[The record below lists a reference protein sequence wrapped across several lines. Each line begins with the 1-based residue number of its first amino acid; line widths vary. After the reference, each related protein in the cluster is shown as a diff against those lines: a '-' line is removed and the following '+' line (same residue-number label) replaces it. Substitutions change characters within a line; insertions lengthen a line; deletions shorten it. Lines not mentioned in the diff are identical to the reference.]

1 MFHSQRVRL
10 LALILTVPLGRA
22 QSPPPESGNLKERG
36 LTYAKAGNLEA
47 AERELRQAAESAPND
62 AEILG
67 TLGSILAMSGKLEE
81 STGWLEKA
89 LVRDPENNIT
99 RRNLATNQWRLGR
112 LPEARRNLERL
123 LQTNPGDQQATLVL
137 GMVVEKQHDYARAAQ
152 LLATVPAL
160 VRTQPAAI
168 TALAS
173 AYYHTAEKEKARAAL
188 EPIIAHPVNAHV
200 TYVAGRVALDGK
212 DYELAERLFLSI
224 RSSYSDAAA
233 LGYHIALAQYHLD
246 RFADSERTLA
256 ELVAA
261 GGVTGDTYN
270 LLGWCLE
277 KQGKRGEAID
287 ALSKAIDQEPS
298 NEIYYLDLAGILAT
312 STRRLVAALAI
323 AGRATERL
331 PASYNAWT
339 LKGSIETKLQQHSDA
354 VQSYAVAVKL
364 KPDSPEALR
373 ALALARWSN
382 GEDAEAIRSFEQL
395 IKRFPQ
401 NAASY
406 EAYGTALF
414 NTASNEELT
423 TRAASLLQKA
433 MALDPSLAE
442 PHFYLGTLALDKGD
456 VPEALHQLERGVKLD
471 PRSSRMH
478 FAFSR
483 ALKRAGRPAD
493 SKREYATYTKL
504 KSEAEQAESR

>member
-1 MFHSQRVRL
+1 MFLPPRILL
-10 LALILTVPLGRA
+10 LAIIVTTPLGWS
-22 QSPPPESGNLKERG
+22 QSPPPESGNHKERG
-36 LTYAKAGNLEA
+36 LTYARAGNFEA
-47 AERELRQAAESAPND
+47 AEKELRQAAESAPND

-67 TLGSILAMSGKLEE
+67 MLGSILAMSGKLEE

-89 LVRDPENNIT
+89 VARDPENNIT
-99 RRNLATNQWRLGR
+99 RRNLATNLWRLGR
-112 LPEARRNLERL
+112 LPEARRNLEKL
-123 LQTNPGDQQATLVL
+123 LKANPGDQQATLVL
-137 GMVVEKQHDYARAAQ
+137 GMIVEKQHDYARAAQ

-168 TALAS
+168 AALAG
-173 AYYHTAEKEKARAAL
+173 AYYHTAEREKARAAL
-188 EPIIAHPVNAHV
+188 EPIIAHPANSQV

-212 DYELAERLFLSI
+212 DYELAERLFFSA
-224 RSSYSDAAA
+224 RSSYPDAAA
-233 LGYHIALAQYHLD
+233 LTYYIALAQYQQDH
-246 RFADSERTLA
+246 FADSERKLA

-261 GGVTGDTYN
+261 GHATGDTYN
-270 LLGWCLE
+270 LMGWCLE

-298 NEIYYLDLAGILAT
+298 NEVYYLDLAGILAT

-354 VQSYAVAVKL
+354 VQSYTVAVRL

-382 GEDAEAIRSFEQL
+382 GEDADAIRSFEQL
-395 IKRFPQ
+395 IQRFPQ
-401 NAASY
+401 DAASY
-406 EAYGTALF
+406 EAYGTALL
-414 NTASNEELT
+414 NTASNEQLT
-423 TRAASLLQKA
+423 TRAARMLQKA
-433 MALDPSLAE
+433 ITLDPSLAE
-442 PHFYLGTLALDKGD
+442 PRFYLGTVALDKGD
-456 VPEALHQLERGVKLD
+456 AQEALDQLETGVKLD

-478 FAFSR
+478 FALSR
-483 ALKRAGRPAD
+483 ALKRTGRIAD
-493 SKREYATYTKL
+493 SEREYAAYTKL

>member
-1 MFHSQRVRL
+1 MFLLPRILL
-10 LALILTVPLGRA
+10 LALIVTTPLGWS
-22 QSPPPESGNLKERG
+22 QSPPGNHKERG
-36 LTYAKAGNLEA
+36 LHYAKAGNFEA

-89 LVRDPENNIT
+89 LARDPENNIT

-123 LQTNPGDQQATLVL
+123 LKANPGDQQATLIL
-137 GMVVEKQHDYARAAQ
+137 GMVAEKQHDYARAAQ
-152 LLATVPAL
+152 LLARVPAL
-160 VRTQPAAI
+160 VETQPAAI
-168 TALAS
+168 TALAG
-173 AYYHTAEKEKARAAL
+173 AYYHTAEREKARAAL
-188 EPIIAHPVNAHV
+188 EPIIAHPVNAQV

-212 DYELAERLFLSI
+212 DYELAERLFLSV
-224 RSSYSDAAA
+224 RSSYPDAAA
-233 LGYHIALAQYHLD
+233 LRYHIALAQYHQD
-246 RFADSERTLA
+246 HFADSERTLS

-261 GGVTGDTYN
+261 GHTTGDTYN

-277 KQGKRGEAID
+277 KQGRRGEAIE

-298 NEIYYLDLAGILAT
+298 NEAYYLDLAGILAT

-331 PASYNAWT
+331 PASYNAWV

-354 VQSYAVAVKL
+354 VKSYTIAVRL
-364 KPDSPEALR
+364 KPDSPEPLR

-382 GEDAEAIRSFEQL
+382 GQDAEAIQSFEQL

-401 NAASY
+401 NAECY

-414 NTASNEELT
+414 KTASNEEAT
-423 TRAASLLQKA
+423 ARAEKLLQKA
-433 MALDPSLAE
+433 TSLDPSLPE
-442 PHFYLGTLALDKGD
+442 PHFYLGTLALDRGD
-456 VPEALHQLERGVKLD
+456 VQEAVHQLDTGVKLD
-471 PRSSRMH
+471 PRSSRLR
-478 FAFSR
+478 FALSR
-483 ALKRAGRPAD
+483 ALKRAGRSAD
-493 SKREYATYTKL
+493 GERKYAAYTKL
-504 KSEAEQAESR
+504 KSEEEQAESR